1 MERLLELAEPARFYR
16 VCELL
21 YERQRRFDKVLL
33 CYLNDPA
40 RRVQSFAYVT
50 QILNSADTKPKEKEQ
65 LEAQVVNVIEEFI
78 QVDAVS
84 TAALVIDLLP
94 RKVNTMLAKLE
105 GMPETQYHFLDG
117 AYKVAT
123 GECQNAISVKDA
135 EAVTM
140 SPDVQEKYVE
150 LKCMFDPNGVL
161 AFLKSVEYFRDHEV
175 LVICKSHNVHEATA
189 FLLEKLGDVKDAFE
203 SYLALV
209 GDCLQKWLES
219 LESTAPPA
227 NCDAVS
233 DTLGKV
239 VYFLQRNCCSL
250 EVSRFGLLPITNV
263 SPSIR
268 SCPRRT

>member
-40 RRVQSFAYVT
+40 RRVQSFTYVT
-50 QILNSADTKPKEKEQ
+50 QILNSADTKPREKDQ

-189 FLLEKLGDVKDAFE
+189 FLLEKLGEVREAFE
-203 SYLALV
+203 SYLSLV
-209 GDCLQKWLES
+209 SDCLRNWLES
-219 LESTAPPA
+219 LESTAPPT
-227 NCDAVS
+227 NCDVVS

-239 VYFLQRNCCSL
+239 VYFLQRNCASL
-250 EVSRFGLLPITNV
+250 EVSSSNFPEAISV
-263 SPSIR
+263 DISH
-268 SCPRRT
+268 